1 MEKDDM
7 AKIRAVFEFDS
18 TDSYPIDNIPVAAF
32 NLDLLLRELVTVNIA
47 KTFEAKS
54 RTDWTENE
62 KDSMLSCL
70 ESDRVLMESMLSS
83 LKLEPH
89 SMSMGEMYGDNS
101 DDHDA
106 CLECG
111 FCRTCGDCMC
121 QVENRASTAGHEHV
135 LDSIQEEKGE
145 RK

>member
-1 MEKDDM
+1 M

-18 TDSYPIDNIPVAAF
+18 TDSYPIDNIPVAAC
-32 NLDLLLRELVTVNIA
+32 NLDSLLRELMVVNIV
-47 KTFEAKS
+47 KTFETKS
-54 RTDWTENE
+54 RTDWTAKE

-70 ESDRVLMESMLSS
+70 ESDRAAIESMLSS

-101 DDHDA
+101 DNHDA
-106 CLECG
+106 CLKCG
-111 FCRTCGDCMC
+111 FCRTCRDCMC
-121 QVENRASTAGHEHV
+121 QVENGASTAGHEHV